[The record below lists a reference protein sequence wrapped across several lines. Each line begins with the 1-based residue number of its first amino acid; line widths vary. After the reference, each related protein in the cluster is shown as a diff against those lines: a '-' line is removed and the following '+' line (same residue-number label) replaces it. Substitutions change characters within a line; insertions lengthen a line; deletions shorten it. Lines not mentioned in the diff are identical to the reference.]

1 MRVKRIICMVLA
13 CIVIAGTI
21 SVSAGAAEVKIIAPE
36 NTTDNLI
43 NPLATGSFSMSIPAK
58 SQSLANSSFPL
69 AAGET
74 VTIKASYS
82 PFSASVDFGLVAPDG
97 TFYYFNITNGSI
109 DKTNITDT
117 GTIASD
123 SVSHTFINEDWKSWE
138 DSSGHAYASYCA
150 DLPDS
155 SGLIL
160 DASINFWVGGDS
172 CYITVND
179 ELAKG

>member
-1 MRVKRIICMVLA
+1 MLYVTSSDFKRTFEQTDSEILSSYLIRYTCNFSVYATYDRSKKMGINGIKFIIDS
-13 CIVIAGTI
+13 I
-21 SVSAGAAEVKIIAPE
+21 SY
-36 NTTDNLI
+36 D
-43 NPLATGSFSMSIPAK
+43 
-58 SQSLANSSFPL
+58 
-69 AAGET
+69 
-74 VTIKASYS
+74 
-82 PFSASVDFGLVAPDG
+82 
-97 TFYYFNITNGSI
+97 
-109 DKTNITDT
+109 NITDT

-155 SGLIL
+155 SGQIL

>member
-109 DKTNITDT
+109 DKTIQVDESGKYTLQIRN
-117 GTIASD
+117 
-123 SVSHTFINEDWKSWE
+123 NWKSWE

-155 SGLIL
+155 SGQIL